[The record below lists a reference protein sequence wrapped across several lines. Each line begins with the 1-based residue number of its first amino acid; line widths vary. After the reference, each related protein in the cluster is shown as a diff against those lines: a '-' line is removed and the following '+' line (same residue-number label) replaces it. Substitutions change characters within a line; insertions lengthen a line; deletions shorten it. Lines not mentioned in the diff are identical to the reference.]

1 MRLINWRIN
10 NMKTVMDAVNE
21 FKGEWP
27 ANFGYKTNWHFVKG
41 TKTIA
46 YNNIVVCNKVQFE
59 AAVEKSKYGVVCFDL
74 MFHGCQTINASQAM
88 EILKAIE
95 SGEITGVKWVGE

>member
-1 MRLINWRIN
+1 M
-10 NMKTVMDAVNE
+10 
-21 FKGEWP
+21 
-27 ANFGYKTNWHFVKG
+27 
-41 TKTIA
+41 
-46 YNNIVVCNKVQFE
+46 CNKVQFE